1 MLYRGNLEL
10 LESWCNKIN
19 LLTYLPARHN
29 STTIPQRYICTSNKI
44 RSWLKVSSILI
55 SPVSEIA
62 GTKWIHKKT
71 CLLVILQCILLQ
83 TKEENAKITL
93 KRAGKSN
100 KTIESR
106 IDLLVKQDAVE

>member
-19 LLTYLPARHN
+19 LLTYLPARDN

-93 KRAGKSN
+93 KRAGESN

-106 IDLLVKQDAVE
+106 IDLLVKQDAIE

>member
-62 GTKWIHKKT
+62 GTKWIHKKHMSASYT
-71 CLLVILQCILLQ
+71 TMHSSANKRGKCKNYF
-83 TKEENAKITL
+83 KESWK
-93 KRAGKSN
+93 
-100 KTIESR
+100 
-106 IDLLVKQDAVE
+106 VKQDN

>member
-44 RSWLKVSSILI
+44 RSWLKVSSISI

-71 CLLVILQCILLQ
+71 CLLVILLQ

-106 IDLLVKQDAVE
+106 IDLLVKQDAIE

>member
-19 LLTYLPARHN
+19 LLTYLPARHYN

-93 KRAGKSN
+93 KRAGLN
-100 KTIESR
+100 LESTYW
-106 IDLLVKQDAVE
+106 